1 MKRLKDRYNVESIR
15 FTREGPY
22 DVLDR
27 GLLEVVD
34 SILPGGS
41 IFHVFEAI
49 PDDSGDVMMVV
60 IDGET
65 VIKFEIPRINFKEP
79 RLVSGPPCDVEI
91 EALDDYRRR
100 MGQGKHRMFL
110 DHVVAD
116 ARRLLAENSR

>member
-1 MKRLKDRYNVESIR
+1 
-15 FTREGPY
+15 
-22 DVLDR
+22 
-27 GLLEVVD
+27 
-34 SILPGGS
+34 
-41 IFHVFEAI
+41 
-49 PDDSGDVMMVV
+49 MMVV